1 MKAKPVRL
9 TPGLLRAALLLVTV
23 ALLFRLPMS
32 VHACACCAEEGEW
45 DEGKMKIEES
55 LLTEIN
61 RLKPSAKASL
71 VTTAAFPEGVNGIAG
86 ITDATDTS
94 FNVALSR
101 SGRQWTLALTDA
113 KGGRGA
119 LVFSVPPTATFLNAD
134 IHDGLK
140 GGGGGPL
147 LYKELRLEGKAW
159 GNGIFAKGITAD
171 TKFRLVLQ
179 GRGNHCPAAE
189 DFKGWNL
196 RVSGAKADYTFYGS
210 FAPPA
215 KP

>member
-1 MKAKPVRL
+1 MTAKPKRL
-9 TPGLLRAALLLVTV
+9 TTGLLRAALLV
-23 ALLFRLPMS
+23 AGIVLLFQVPAS
-32 VHACACCAEEGEW
+32 VHACACCAEDGEW
-45 DEGKMKIEES
+45 DEGRAKIEDS
-55 LLTEIN
+55 LLAEIN
-61 RLKPSAKASL
+61 RLKPAAKASL
-71 VTTAAFPEGVNGIAG
+71 FTTPAYPEGVKGISG
-86 ITDATDTS
+86 LNENSETS
-94 FNVALSR
+94 YAVTLTR
-101 SGRQWTLALTDA
+101 SGRQWTLELAGG

-119 LVFSVPPTATFLNAD
+119 LVFTVPTTAGYLNAD

-159 GNGIFAKGITAD
+159 GNGIFAGGITAD

-189 DFKGWNL
+189 DFKNWNL
-196 RVSGAKADYTFYGS
+196 RVTGAKADYTFYGS

-215 KP
+215 KQ